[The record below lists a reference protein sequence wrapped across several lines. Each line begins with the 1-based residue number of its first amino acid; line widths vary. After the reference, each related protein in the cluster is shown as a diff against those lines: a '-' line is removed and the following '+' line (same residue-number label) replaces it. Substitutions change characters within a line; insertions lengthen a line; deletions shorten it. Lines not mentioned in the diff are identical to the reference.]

1 MFNAWFSLMLL
12 AVEANEVITLRM
24 LKMGLGGADAW
35 DEARLMMSEKI
46 GAGLEAVNSVMTGGL
61 PLAVVER
68 YRELVAVN
76 AIRLVTPKFRPVG
89 EQELV
94 GILQSRTGMLPTRR
108 ADLAERGTPTIARHS
123 VVSADRETALPEERE
138 RRYPQASI

>member
-1 MFNAWFSLMLL
+1 
-12 AVEANEVITLRM
+12 
-24 LKMGLGGADAW
+24 
-35 DEARLMMSEKI
+35 MSEKI

-68 YRELVAVN
+68 YREHVAAN
-76 AIRLVTPKFRPVG
+76 ATRLVTPKFRPVG

-108 ADLAERGTPTIARHS
+108 AEFAERGMAGRGQEHRPLQG
-123 VVSADRETALPEERE
+123 TAL
-138 RRYPQASI
+138 